1 MSESNIIIDKA
12 RGFAGLIENVM
23 GALNDNPNF
32 KEEYKNIQRKY
43 LINASNLDFAALV
56 IIDKGVLSVKS
67 VPNKPKTNLK
77 KKVIGWD
84 GLVSM
89 DSQTFLGL
97 AMKRTSIIKIGL
109 KWIFGNVK
117 LKGILKLLPMLKLFK
132 LLQE

>member
-77 KKVIGWD
+77 KKIIGWD

-109 KWIFGNVK
+109 KWIFGDVK